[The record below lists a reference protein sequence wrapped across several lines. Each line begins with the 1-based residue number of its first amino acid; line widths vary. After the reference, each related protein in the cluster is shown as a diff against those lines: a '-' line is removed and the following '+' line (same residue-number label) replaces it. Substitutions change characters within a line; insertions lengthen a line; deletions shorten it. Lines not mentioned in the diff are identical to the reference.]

1 MSPDSWHGLYP
12 SGCIPW
18 FKGKTN
24 CITFKGPLLQA
35 CNKREEW
42 EFSLL
47 FFKIFKKVPWFWK
60 KIGPTIFIYWSN
72 VSFKNAILSVSR
84 KKNLRNVSLG
94 GSSFRVL
101 QIKCLSKCLY
111 YKKPPLPWTF
121 QVARLYYIVS
131 KISFKKIEFHTKI
144 RCNQIHIDELRLS
157 IFHRVS
163 TWWINNFEV
172 LVSKAVWFI
181 RWCREK
187 TSQRRLF

>member
-1 MSPDSWHGLYP
+1 M
-12 SGCIPW
+12 
-18 FKGKTN
+18 
-24 CITFKGPLLQA
+24 
-35 CNKREEW
+35 
-42 EFSLL
+42 L

-60 KIGPTIFIYWSN
+60 KIGPTIFIYWLN

-84 KKNLRNVSLG
+84 KKISEMFPWRGLPFVCCKLNVYQSVFIIRN
-94 GSSFRVL
+94 FPCPE
-101 QIKCLSKCLY
+101 K
-111 YKKPPLPWTF
+111 F